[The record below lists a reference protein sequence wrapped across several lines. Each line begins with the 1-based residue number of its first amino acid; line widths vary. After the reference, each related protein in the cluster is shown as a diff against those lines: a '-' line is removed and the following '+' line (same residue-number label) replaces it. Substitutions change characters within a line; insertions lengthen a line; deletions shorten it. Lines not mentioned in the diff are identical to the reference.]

1 LATLR
6 LFISFQKRWPQ
17 LQDRQSF
24 WLWRFLWLSL
34 PFHLRKVNALSA
46 AATVVGAIVIPD
58 VLTTAK
64 GDTIADLEEA
74 VPRGTAVIS
83 RISNAFVIAK

>member
-1 LATLR
+1 M
-6 LFISFQKRWPQ
+6 
-17 LQDRQSF
+17 
-24 WLWRFLWLSL
+24 
-34 PFHLRKVNALSA
+34 NALSA